1 MKSNRLKIYLLLSFI
16 TVFAACKKDNH
27 DDHDH
32 NENTNTEHKYIRVL
46 VSDELTSDL
55 SLVNPANGNVETFI
69 AKHPKSALYTTASGR
84 YATLIHGSFNFV
96 ENFDSGFEFH
106 GDHVD
111 TKGTPK
117 FAALTGDAN
126 KPTHFKSKGNEV
138 ITFND
143 GDGTL
148 SIANES
154 NFHTAGAKM
163 TTINAGVVA
172 HHGAM
177 TKFDNGNYAITVKD
191 GSVTGSLP
199 ERVKLINTSG
209 SEIAPSTIQTT
220 GIHGNASD
228 GKVSLFGSSSGI
240 LIVDQAG
247 AQRLIA
253 HPSGFGTAWFGTI
266 LEGGADGKF
275 IGFTAAKGAYFI
287 NTSTNTVTPIIES
300 VDIMQ
305 CKVDFAKKNLLVLL
319 HDGTLKLYD
328 LASGT
333 LKKEGKV
340 IAATE
345 KTETKKPTLEA
356 TGRFAYIVL
365 PRVGEVHQVKLA
377 DLSDIKKIKV
387 STTPYRLTIFGFEN
401 SAVH

>member
-1 MKSNRLKIYLLLSFI
+1 MKSNQLKIYLLLLFI
-16 TVFAACKKDNH
+16 TVFAACKKDNGN
-27 DDHDH
+27 DPVI
-32 NENTNTEHKYIRVL
+32 ETESEHKYVRVL
-46 VSDELTSDL
+46 VSDELTSEL
-55 SLVNPANGNVETFI
+55 SFIDPATGKVEKFT
-69 AKHPKSALYTTASGR
+69 AKYPKSALYTTASGR
-84 YATLIHGSFNFV
+84 YATLIHRDFNFV

-126 KPTHFKSKGNEV
+126 KPTHFKTKGNQI

-148 SIANES
+148 SIASEAD
-154 NFHTAGAKM
+154 FHTAGAKM

-191 GSVTGSLP
+191 GSVAGTLP
-199 ERVKLINTSG
+199 ERVKLITASG
-209 SEIAPSTIQTT
+209 VEVAPSTIQTT

-228 GKVSLFGSSSGI
+228 GKVSLFGSGSGI
-240 LIVDQAG
+240 LVVEQSG

-253 HPSGFGTAWFGTI
+253 YPSGFGTAWFGTI
-266 LEGGADGKF
+266 LEGGSDGKF

-287 NTSTNTVTPIIES
+287 NTSTNTITPIIES
-300 VDIMQ
+300 IDIMQ
-305 CKVDFAKKNLLVLL
+305 CKIDKAEKNLLVLL

-328 LASGT
+328 LANGS

-340 IAATE
+340 LAATS
-345 KTETKKPTLEA
+345 KDETKKPTLEA
-356 TGRFAYIVL
+356 TGRYAYIAM
-365 PRVGEVHQVKLA
+365 PRAGDVHQVKLA
-377 DLSDIKKIKV
+377 DFSDVKKIAV
-387 STTPYRLTIFGFEN
+387 SATPYRLTIFGFE
-401 SAVH
+401 SSESH